1 MVTATVEIARPVTDV
16 FSFYR
21 DFHNL
26 PSFLGDV
33 MSVDI
38 IDRARSRWTIQ
49 GPFGLRTHPV
59 IRVTS
64 ERANSVLRYETV
76 ASRLLQGRWELS
88 FTAGAA
94 VTTVTETMHVPFG
107 IVGRCALTAVGKSP
121 TREVRANLHRLKE
134 LLESGTVAD
143 TRHSVRGK
151 FRRR

>member
-1 MVTATVEIARPVTDV
+1 MVTAKVEIARPLTDV

-21 DFHNL
+21 DFRNL

-38 IDRARSRWTIQ
+38 IDRTMSRWTIQ
-49 GPFGLRTHPV
+49 GPLRLRTRPV

-76 ASRLLQGRWELS
+76 APRLLRGRWELT
-88 FTAGAA
+88 FTGGSA
-94 VTTVTETMHVPFG
+94 VTTVTETMHIPFG
-107 IVGRCALTAVGKSP
+107 IVGTCALSAVGKSP
-121 TREVRANLHRLKE
+121 TGEVRANLRRLKE
-134 LLESGTVAD
+134 LLESGTVTD

-151 FRRR
+151 FRR